1 LVETDAPYLSPEP
14 LRKQKINE
22 PALVM
27 HTAAAVAAARG
38 VTVAELDRLTT
49 RNALEFYEWGN

>member
-14 LRKQKINE
+14 KRGQKINE

-38 VTVAELDRLTT
+38 VTIAEIDRLTSD
-49 RNALEFYEWGN
+49 NARRFYRWE